1 MNISLKNVRTYEGL
15 SEETV
20 AFAASVY
27 VDGKKVGD
35 AKNNGQ
41 GGPNDVDVFSMDGRW
56 DRDLRKKMESEA
68 RKHTWT
74 YENQTHQYDLDSYI
88 GKLVDDFQEQRYLKR
103 LCRTQTLLRIPN
115 QTYKAG
121 EYTAIKLK
129 YNQRV
134 KARAIYTWGN
144 RVEILNESFK
154 KESK

>member
-1 MNISLKNVRTYEGL
+1 MNARVLFRQQAVTLKYLHKVVSLL
-15 SEETV
+15 I
-20 AFAASVY
+20 FAS
-27 VDGKKVGD
+27 

-41 GGPNDVDVFSMDGRW
+41 GGPNDVDVFSKDGRW
-56 DRDLRKKMESEA
+56 ERDLRQKMESEA
-68 RKHTWT
+68 RTHTWT

-129 YNQRV
+129 YNQNV
-134 KARAIYTWGN
+134 KARAIKTWGN
-144 RVEILNESFK
+144 KVEILNESFK